1 MYTVVGYDKDNDV
14 YVEYGEYSV
23 IQSAYQRAEE
33 LQKMIDSGELRR
45 KDNGEPIS
53 STTHTAYLNGVASS
67 LPTQIKD
74 LGKQVNDENDIV
86 TPLSFNSKS

>member
-1 MYTVVGYDKDNDV
+1 MYAVVGYDKDNDV

-45 KDNGEPIS
+45 KDNGEPIDWIEI
-53 STTHTAYLNGVASS
+53 YGNWN
-67 LPTQIKD
+67 LP
-74 LGKQVNDENDIV
+74 DEHKIDI
-86 TPLSFNSKS
+86 